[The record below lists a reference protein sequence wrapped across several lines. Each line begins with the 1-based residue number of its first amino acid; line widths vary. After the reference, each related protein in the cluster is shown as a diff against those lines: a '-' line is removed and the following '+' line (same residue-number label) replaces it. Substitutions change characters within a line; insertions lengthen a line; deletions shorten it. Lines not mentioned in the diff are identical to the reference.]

1 MFDLL
6 DSAKEKNI
14 YKCNLLKD
22 QIKFGRFETLPTG
35 FLIIRTLASCL
46 ERLTTGI
53 RFFFK
58 K

>member
-1 MFDLL
+1 MFDLI

-22 QIKFGRFETLPTG
+22 QIKFGSFETLPTG

-46 ERLTTGI
+46 EWLTIGV